1 MALTLEALERRL
13 RALEDINAI
22 KDLKARYWRA
32 CDRQKPEDV
41 GACFAPANALIDY
54 EGFPKLES
62 RDAFVAL
69 YAELGCRPG
78 VMDMHHGQNPII
90 TLTGEDTAEGLWD
103 VYYFGIDLKARTTVQ
118 LAGEYRDSYAR
129 IGGQWLIQKTSFRQ
143 TSFLMQ
149 SIDEAGASKCLSL
162 GKQTAA
168 AFGQDQ
174 VVEAR

>member
-1 MALTLEALERRL
+1 MEVSLEGLERRL

-41 GACFAPANALIDY
+41 RACFAPAKAVVDY
-54 EGFPKLES
+54 EGFPLLEE

-69 YAELGCRPG
+69 YSKLGCRPG

-90 TLTGEDTAEGLWD
+90 TMTGPDSATGLWD
-103 VYYFGIDLKARTTVQ
+103 IFYFGIDLEARTTVQ
-118 LAGEYRDSYAR
+118 LAGEYQDVYAK
-129 IGGQWLIQKTSFRQ
+129 IDGQWLIQKTRFRQ

-149 SIDEAGASKCLSL
+149 AIDKDGQSKCLSL
-162 GKQTAA
+162 GTQSAA
-168 AFGQDQ
+168 AFGQSEM
-174 VVEAR
+174 EAVR